1 MTDTAFYNEMVELAE
16 ELLDEFGQ
24 PVTLVKAGQ
33 QAGFDQYGNAVGAT
47 PDVSVTGLGCTVGYN
62 FGEIDGTVI
71 QNGDARLLYKGETP
85 EIDMTVTLD
94 GVKWRIVSL
103 NPINPAGILVMYSM
117 QLRK

>member
-1 MTDTAFYNEMVELAE
+1 MTDTVFYNEMAELAE
-16 ELLDEFGQ
+16 ELIGDLGQ

-33 QAGFDQYGNAVGAT
+33 QAGYDEYGNVIGAT
-47 PDVSVTGLGCTVGYN
+47 PDTTVSGLGCALDYSV
-62 FGEIDGTVI
+62 GEIDGTVI
-71 QNGDARLLYKGETP
+71 QNGDAKLLYKGETP